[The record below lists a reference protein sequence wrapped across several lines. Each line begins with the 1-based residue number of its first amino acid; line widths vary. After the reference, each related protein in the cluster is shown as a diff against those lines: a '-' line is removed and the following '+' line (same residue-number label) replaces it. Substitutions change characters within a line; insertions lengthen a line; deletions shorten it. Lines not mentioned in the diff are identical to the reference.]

1 MAFKLNAV
9 ISMFKDIIGNKVG
22 FVWPQN
28 AGSALQEQTLACE
41 DMTVKLQGQL
51 RTLQESVVFKW
62 FSWLLP
68 EAPRFENCRAVA
80 SQDGFLGRW
89 LQRCPWIGGWWKAR
103 EELQRCEL
111 GLHQME
117 REVLGF
123 KDELKS
129 TWFVGKLLS
138 GFDFEERKE
147 EVLSYGNN
155 FYIGMA
161 AASVILG
168 GIMLARRRMA
178 GEGGDNNSLEENVP
192 EMEHGCED
200 LLDGIGLK
208 MEDEDRTTLLENLMA
223 ENAEL
228 RGQIEGMGRLVE
240 IKENLQSDCNEK
252 DLQLEELEKLMENIK
267 NENEVLKKEQN
278 QKNELV
284 TELKKEFGELKA
296 GKTKLECEFIERN
309 IQMKEL
315 EKLMENIKN
324 ENEVLKTE
332 ENQKNELVT
341 ELKKEFGELKAGKTK
356 LECEF
361 IERNI
366 QMKELEKLM
375 ENIKNENEVL
385 KTEENQKNELV
396 NELKKEVGEL
406 KAESEKLKADMTQE
420 YEKLEFMSKIKDLEV
435 MERNMIAEKFE
446 TENEEIKKAHIKIM
460 EQLNKLKSVVYEL
473 KAKKEK
479 LEAKCAEK
487 DLQLKKLKNWLEDL
501 RNENEKF
508 KTSQNEKTEN
518 LNKLKREVVGL
529 KVEKNKLKSEC
540 LEKERQLGKM
550 KNLLEDLRNENE
562 KVKNNQYE
570 EMDQLNKLKREV
582 DQLKE
587 EREKLKADRT
597 QEYEKLEF
605 MCKIKDLEV
614 MERNMIAEKFETEK
628 EEMKKAHINNMEQLN
643 ELKSVVCE
651 LKAENERL
659 VAEKA
664 EVHRAENNDE
674 HRRKSLVMAGLFAQ
688 MNNRYKEAVEIFTE
702 ALSMET
708 HYEEETALLHVLR
721 AEANSATEKPPHMDI
736 VLDCSMA
743 IEKGLEGWKAYMIR
757 GRHLVKLG
765 IFDAALKDFETVKVK
780 KSEKFLKILEDTKAL
795 QKEWEEK
802 GHYEILGLEQTAT
815 KAEIIR
821 SFKDL
826 SMAFHPDRHR
836 DKPEFLQEAFE
847 EKYKKVV
854 NAKLI
859 LVDEGNRR
867 DYDEELR
874 HEKKYDHW
882 YHRYRQ
888 EPTRHQPGQW
898 NQQRWQY
905 DQGRPRRQEDRQYD
919 QGRPRWQ
926 EDRQYN

>member
-28 AGSALQEQTLACE
+28 AGSALQKQTLACE

-68 EAPRFENCRAVA
+68 EAPRFEICRAVA

-138 GFDFEERKE
+138 GFDFGERKE

-161 AASVILG
+161 AASVIFG

-240 IKENLQSDCNEK
+240 IKENLQSHCNEK

-267 NENEVLKKEQN
+267 NENEVLKTEQNQKNELVTELKKEFGELKAGKTKLESECIERDIQMKELEKLMENIKNENEVLKTEQNQKNELVTELKNEFGELKAGKTKLESECIERDIQMEELEKLMENIKNENEVLKTEQN

-296 GKTKLECEFIERN
+296 GKTKLECECIERD
-309 IQMKEL
+309 IQMEEL
-315 EKLMENIKN
+315 EKLMENIN
-324 ENEVLKTE
+324 NENEENEVLK
-332 ENQKNELVT
+332 
-341 ELKKEFGELKAGKTK
+341 KE
-356 LECEF
+356 
-361 IERNI
+361 
-366 QMKELEKLM
+366 Q
-375 ENIKNENEVL
+375 
-385 KTEENQKNELV
+385 NQKNELV

-406 KAESEKLKADMTQE
+406 KAESEKLKADRTQE
-420 YEKLEFMSKIKDLEV
+420 YEKLEFMCKIKDLEV

-446 TENEEIKKAHIKIM
+446 TENEEIKKAHIKNM
-460 EQLNKLKSVVYEL
+460 EKLNKLKSVVCEL
-473 KAKKEK
+473 KAEKEK
-479 LEAKCAEK
+479 LEAKCVEK
-487 DLQLKKLKNWLEDL
+487 DVQLKKLKNWLENL

-540 LEKERQLGKM
+540 FEKELQLEKL

-562 KVKNNQYE
+562 KVKTNQNE
-570 EMDQLNKLKREV
+570 EMEQLNKWKREV

-587 EREKLKADRT
+587 EREKLKADRA
-597 QEYEKLEF
+597 QDYEKLEF
-605 MCKIKDLEV
+605 LCKIKDLEI

-628 EEMKKAHINNMEQLN
+628 EEMKKAHIDNMEQLN
-643 ELKSVVCE
+643 KLKSVVCE
-651 LKAENERL
+651 LKTENERL
-659 VAEKA
+659 VAEKD
-664 EVHRAENNDE
+664 EVQRAENNDE
-674 HRRKSLVMAGLFAQ
+674 HRRKSLLMAGLFAQ
-688 MNNRYKEAVEIFTE
+688 MNNRYKEAVEIFHRSLE
-702 ALSMET
+702 YGDAL
-708 HYEEETALLHVLR
+708 R
-721 AEANSATEKPPHMDI
+721 RRNS
-736 VLDCSMA
+736 
-743 IEKGLEGWKAYMIR
+743 
-757 GRHLVKLG
+757 
-765 IFDAALKDFETVKVK
+765 
-780 KSEKFLKILEDTKAL
+780 
-795 QKEWEEK
+795 
-802 GHYEILGLEQTAT
+802 
-815 KAEIIR
+815 
-821 SFKDL
+821 SFTWP
-826 SMAFHPDRHR
+826 S
-836 DKPEFLQEAFE
+836 
-847 EKYKKVV
+847 
-854 NAKLI
+854 
-859 LVDEGNRR
+859 G
-867 DYDEELR
+867 
-874 HEKKYDHW
+874 
-882 YHRYRQ
+882 
-888 EPTRHQPGQW
+888 
-898 NQQRWQY
+898 
-905 DQGRPRRQEDRQYD
+905 
-919 QGRPRWQ
+919 
-926 EDRQYN
+926 